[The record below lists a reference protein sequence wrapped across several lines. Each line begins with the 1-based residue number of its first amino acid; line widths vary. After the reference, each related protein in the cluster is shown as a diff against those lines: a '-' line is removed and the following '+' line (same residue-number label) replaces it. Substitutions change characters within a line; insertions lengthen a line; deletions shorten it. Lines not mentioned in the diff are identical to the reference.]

1 MKPVRFR
8 RQECQTDASYTNQ
21 YTYAKSYTW
30 GRGYGLYNRY
40 DLKLQGFSTLLHIA
54 YPYRQ
59 SVSSAL
65 LSCHF
70 PKAIPCH
77 TEDSCVCR

>member
-21 YTYAKSYTW
+21 YIYAKSYT
-30 GRGYGLYNRY
+30 GGGYGSYNRY

-59 SVSSAL
+59 SASSAL
-65 LSCHF
+65 LSCLF
-70 PKAIPCH
+70 PDWILL
-77 TEDSCVCR
+77 CVSR